1 MYGAPNVG
9 YGTEVVQSF
18 NALIDAIKRRQVL
31 RPRSLFAMCLAGV
44 DFAVKLLPNGFV
56 EVDGVV
62 PPLTVEKE
70 IEDALQE
77 FGANISPVTDIDDAY
92 VMLDAGQVDAIVYD
106 APTLQYYA
114 KTRGAGKFAA
124 VGSMFDQQYYVLRFL
139 KGLI

>member
-1 MYGAPNVG
+1 MYGAPKVG

-56 EVDGVV
+56 ELDGVV

-70 IEDALQE
+70 IEDAMKE
-77 FGANISPVTDIDDAY
+77 FGAI
-92 VMLDAGQVDAIVYD
+92 LEE
-106 APTLQYYA
+106 
-114 KTRGAGKFAA
+114 
-124 VGSMFDQQYYVLRFL
+124 VLVP
-139 KGLI
+139 

>member
-1 MYGAPNVG
+1 MYGAPKVG

-44 DFAVKLLPNGFV
+44 DFAVTLLPNGFV

-70 IEDALQE
+70 IEDAMKE
-77 FGANISPVTDIDDAY
+77 FGAI
-92 VMLDAGQVDAIVYD
+92 LEE
-106 APTLQYYA
+106 
-114 KTRGAGKFAA
+114 
-124 VGSMFDQQYYVLRFL
+124 VLVP
-139 KGLI
+139 

>member
-44 DFAVKLLPNGFV
+44 DLAVKLLPNGFV

-77 FGANISPVTDIDDAY
+77 FGAI
-92 VMLDAGQVDAIVYD
+92 LEE
-106 APTLQYYA
+106 
-114 KTRGAGKFAA
+114 
-124 VGSMFDQQYYVLRFL
+124 VLVP
-139 KGLI
+139 

>member
-1 MYGAPNVG
+1 MYGAPKVG

-44 DFAVKLLPNGFV
+44 DFAVMLLPNGFV

-70 IEDALQE
+70 IEDAMKE
-77 FGANISPVTDIDDAY
+77 FGAI
-92 VMLDAGQVDAIVYD
+92 LEE
-106 APTLQYYA
+106 
-114 KTRGAGKFAA
+114 
-124 VGSMFDQQYYVLRFL
+124 VLVS
-139 KGLI
+139 

>member
-1 MYGAPNVG
+1 MYGAPKVG

-18 NALIDAIKRRQVL
+18 NALIDSIKRRQVL

-77 FGANISPVTDIDDAY
+77 FGAI
-92 VMLDAGQVDAIVYD
+92 LEE
-106 APTLQYYA
+106 
-114 KTRGAGKFAA
+114 
-124 VGSMFDQQYYVLRFL
+124 VLVP
-139 KGLI
+139 

>member
-1 MYGAPNVG
+1 MYGAPKVG

-62 PPLTVEKE
+62 PPLSIEKE
-70 IEDALQE
+70 FEAAMKK
-77 FGANISPVTDIDDAY
+77 FGA
-92 VMLDAGQVDAIVYD
+92 
-106 APTLQYYA
+106 
-114 KTRGAGKFAA
+114 
-124 VGSMFDQQYYVLRFL
+124 VLEEVL
-139 KGLI
+139 VS

>member
-1 MYGAPNVG
+1 MQFWKRGSRQVRYLPNLHPSEWHPYLNVLRTLVGSACRQRDKKFCPLTKNIVHEPGAPKVG

-18 NALIDAIKRRQVL
+18 NALIDSIKRRQVL

-70 IEDALQE
+70 IEDAMKE
-77 FGANISPVTDIDDAY
+77 FGAI
-92 VMLDAGQVDAIVYD
+92 LEE
-106 APTLQYYA
+106 
-114 KTRGAGKFAA
+114 
-124 VGSMFDQQYYVLRFL
+124 VLVP
-139 KGLI
+139 

>member
-31 RPRSLFAMCLAGV
+31 RPRSLIAMCLAGV

-77 FGANISPVTDIDDAY
+77 FGAI
-92 VMLDAGQVDAIVYD
+92 LEE
-106 APTLQYYA
+106 
-114 KTRGAGKFAA
+114 
-124 VGSMFDQQYYVLRFL
+124 VLVP
-139 KGLI
+139 